1 MVRRRSDPC
10 RFIRAV
16 KRLFA
21 STRLGVGKRLNLAGV
36 AAWQR
41 QPERTGLQPRS
52 AVQQRGKPRD
62 RHRPSHVIALR
73 EVPVH
78 LSEDFQCPR
87 GFHALGHDAQAEA
100 VRQRNRRAD
109 EKTVLLIAVQMS
121 YKGFVDLA
129 FVGRD
134 ILVGGER

>member
-1 MVRRRSDPC
+1 
-10 RFIRAV
+10 
-16 KRLFA
+16 
-21 STRLGVGKRLNLAGV
+21 
-36 AAWQR
+36 
-41 QPERTGLQPRS
+41 
-52 AVQQRGKPRD
+52 
-62 RHRPSHVIALR
+62 
-73 EVPVH
+73 
-78 LSEDFQCPR
+78 
-87 GFHALGHDAQAEA
+87 